1 MASAGGS
8 PDSGNAMPKKT
19 KDQFKAAFGVK
30 ATSTNWKAILKAMNK
45 GMLKLDGSIQKL
57 EDYQT
62 QDAVARRGAYQ
73 TLDGEAAQLRIA
85 FATDNQLG
93 GQDIRDNFLP
103 RLQAQMTAAKQST
116 LDTPNRVTG
125 ANGTVVDV
133 FRNDI
138 PGFDGMSQRERTA
151 ALKIAADKTARGLA
165 LFDAIRSPNPPQQAN
180 PQDCVDLIW
189 ALKSK
194 AQGKRGAYEKGAL
207 TAPHG
212 QALRTF
218 LDTCAAE
225 VYPRKSSHLS
235 EQAKE
240 VGVSGQTARGMD
252 FYYDPAN
259 PNHMLPSGMNTVL
272 YQQVKGTDGRVM
284 LYVKM
289 ETESAIGSGSS
300 NHTID
305 NTAPN
310 ARPPRPGDT
319 GALLAHGKNWVVKK
333 TTGGVQSNK
342 ELGSA
347 REDVPK
353 AIKKKCNDIVSHW
366 PTKPG
371 KVYIK
376 SAMSGEL
383 RLNKFF
389 EALEYQAQQDHL
401 QPTDA
406 VVLEAV
412 QLLQQLTADYDV
424 DSIGWMF
431 GEEVQLTSTDF

>member
-1 MASAGGS
+1 VLPGETLDA
-8 PDSGNAMPKKT
+8 GNAMPKKT

-45 GMLKLDGSIQKL
+45 GMLKLDASIQKL
-57 EDYQT
+57 KDYQT
-62 QDAVARRGAYQ
+62 QDAVARRGVYQ
-73 TLDGEAAQLRIA
+73 TLDGEAAQLRID
-85 FATDNQLG
+85 FATDNQAG

-103 RLQAQMTAAKQST
+103 RLQTQLTAAKQSM
-116 LDTPNRVTG
+116 LTPNQIAG

-138 PGFDGMSQRERTA
+138 PGFDAMTEQERTA
-151 ALKIAADKTARGLA
+151 ALQLAADKTTRGLA
-165 LFDAIRSPNPPQQAN
+165 LFDAIRKGHAPAQASAQN
-180 PQDCVDLIW
+180 CVDLVW
-189 ALKSK
+189 ALKST

-212 QALRTF
+212 QQLRTF
-218 LDTCAAE
+218 LDTCVGE

-259 PNHMLPSGMNTVL
+259 PNRMLPSGMNTIL
-272 YQQVKGTDGRVM
+272 YQQVKGTDGRLM

-389 EALEYQAQQDHL
+389 EALEHQAQQDHL

-406 VVLEAV
+406 VVVEGV

-424 DSIGWMF
+424 DSIDWMF
-431 GEEVQLTSTDF
+431 GEEVQLIDNDF